1 MKVYV
6 LYTDVTE
13 SAAHHGIYATRKAA
27 RRALKEYREKYPYT
41 KEYPEDFRIL
51 EEKVIEE

>member
-27 RRALKEYREKYPYT
+27 RRALKEYREKYPYS
-41 KEYPEDFRIL
+41 KKYPEDFRIL